1 MDNFTGTSGN
11 DTFIADNTGTNQFT
25 AADKL
30 DGGNGTDT
38 LTIYG
43 YTPGDGIAQISNIES
58 VVLDS
63 SADSATAVNL
73 STVSGIKDVTVSRAV
88 GQTNTTVADGVTVT
102 LSSNADN
109 TKTQKVN
116 FGSTDTSAT
125 LILNKVDTSSAG
137 VTQTGAAVTTLNIK
151 TTGAASNVGT
161 LTTGTT
167 ATTLNVSGD
176 QNLTITNT
184 AGGLAGAAYK
194 IDATNLTGK
203 LSVVTADATAAGSA
217 TAPSVSVIG
226 GSGADT
232 VDIRASGAAD
242 FTSVSTGAGDDT
254 VKVTNAQI
262 TGDTTDKL
270 TGGDGTDTLVIDFA
284 NDAGATQ
291 ATDLSSTITGFEKI
305 SVISN
310 NTAAQTHTL
319 AMGTNKL
326 GISDIAWDGDSGDT
340 LAITGLAASSTVR
353 VNNNAVAVSAAI
365 GTDTTADTVT
375 FNLDGTTVGTLT
387 ATNYE
392 TVNIASSKDSS
403 GNTNA
408 LTTGTLSSATK
419 VVLTGAGA
427 LVGGTI
433 TTAANATVDASG
445 YSGDLTATTFG
456 ANVKTY
462 IGGSGEDQI
471 TLVAGGLKQGNSFD
485 GGAGTSDTLTVTATS
500 GQDMGIV
507 ALTGFETVN
516 LTSNHSAGDTVTGDF
531 RNVTGLTTLNIVAG
545 DASDNFTL
553 NRLSA
558 DTGLTFGSTMGNV
571 VTTINSGTSQKVAF
585 SGNYTVGSLTLDSG
599 TTTLTVTSN
608 DGDTTPNEAGGV
620 FTFLS
625 GSSLTTIVLDGLDRT
640 NLGTVGTTVTSIDA
654 SASKGGLTVIASAT
668 ATSIIGSQAAD
679 TITGGGAADTIRGGK
694 GNDTLDG
701 GAGAD
706 SYVFEATG
714 AANGQDTIALV
725 AGAGG
730 DILNFKN
737 FLAGG
742 SVDQNGGTGTAIAAY
757 TSANTSDVN
766 ITNKVALYSDASY
779 DGTAVAS
786 TVAALIQGSGN
797 AFSLSSGGKAI
808 IITGDASG
816 NNDKSQIWYIDDA
829 LDGNAGTVSATDV
842 VLVGTTASNMDL
854 DTLIT
859 SNFAF
864 A

>member
-1 MDNFTGTSGN
+1 
-11 DTFIADNTGTNQFT
+11 
-25 AADKL
+25 
-30 DGGNGTDT
+30 
-38 LTIYG
+38 
-43 YTPGDGIAQISNIES
+43 
-58 VVLDS
+58 
-63 SADSATAVNL
+63 
-73 STVSGIKDVTVSRAV
+73 
-88 GQTNTTVADGVTVT
+88 
-102 LSSNADN
+102 
-109 TKTQKVN
+109 
-116 FGSTDTSAT
+116 
-125 LILNKVDTSSAG
+125 
-137 VTQTGAAVTTLNIK
+137 
-151 TTGAASNVGT
+151 
-161 LTTGTT
+161 
-167 ATTLNVSGD
+167 
-176 QNLTITNT
+176 
-184 AGGLAGAAYK
+184 
-194 IDATNLTGK
+194 
-203 LSVVTADATAAGSA
+203 
-217 TAPSVSVIG
+217 
-226 GSGADT
+226 
-232 VDIRASGAAD
+232 
-242 FTSVSTGAGDDT
+242 
-254 VKVTNAQI
+254 
-262 TGDTTDKL
+262 
-270 TGGDGTDTLVIDFA
+270 
-284 NDAGATQ
+284 
-291 ATDLSSTITGFEKI
+291 
-305 SVISN
+305 
-310 NTAAQTHTL
+310 
-319 AMGTNKL
+319 
-326 GISDIAWDGDSGDT
+326 
-340 LAITGLAASSTVR
+340 
-353 VNNNAVAVSAAI
+353 
-365 GTDTTADTVT
+365 
-375 FNLDGTTVGTLT
+375 
-387 ATNYE
+387 
-392 TVNIASSKDSS
+392 
-403 GNTNA
+403 
-408 LTTGTLSSATK
+408 
-419 VVLTGAGA
+419 
-427 LVGGTI
+427 
-433 TTAANATVDASG
+433 
-445 YSGDLTATTFG
+445 
-456 ANVKTY
+456 
-462 IGGSGEDQI
+462 
-471 TLVAGGLKQGNSFD
+471 
-485 GGAGTSDTLTVTATS
+485 
-500 GQDMGIV
+500 MGIV

-654 SASKGGLTVIASAT
+654 SASKGGLTVTASAT